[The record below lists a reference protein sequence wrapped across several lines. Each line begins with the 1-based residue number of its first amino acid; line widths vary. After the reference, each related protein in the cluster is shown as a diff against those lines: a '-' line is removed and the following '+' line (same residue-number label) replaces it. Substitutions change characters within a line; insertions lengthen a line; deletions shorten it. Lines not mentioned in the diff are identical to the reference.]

1 MLIREREGSPVIG
14 TFDHRDL
21 NAYLLLVVGLS
32 RPDSDDEHAQDFMQL
47 ARRAREGKPIH
58 LREIQDLSKKEPL
71 TFLDEDADLLKA
83 IETFGRG
90 VHRVVVRDESTN
102 QATGVLSQSR
112 LVRFLWENGRSFP
125 VLDQLYTQHLRDLK
139 IGSNDVVAIK

>member
-1 MLIREREGSPVIG
+1 MLIREKAGSPVIG
-14 TFDHRDL
+14 TFDPRDL

-32 RPDSDDEHAQDFMQL
+32 KPDDEHAEDFMLL

-58 LREIQDLSKKEPL
+58 LREIKDLSKKEPL

-90 VHRVVVRDESTN
+90 VHRAVVRNEQTN

-112 LVRFLWENGRSFP
+112 LIRFLWENGRSFP

-139 IGSNDVVAIK
+139 MGSNDVVAIK

>member
-1 MLIREREGSPVIG
+1 MIG
-14 TFDHRDL
+14 TYDYRDL

-32 RPDSDDEHAQDFMQL
+32 HPHDENSEDFIEL

-58 LREIQDLSKKEPL
+58 LRDIKDISKKEPL
-71 TFLDEDADLLKA
+71 TFLDENADLLKA
-83 IETFGRG
+83 IETFGKG
-90 VHRVVVRDESTN
+90 VHRVVVVDESTN